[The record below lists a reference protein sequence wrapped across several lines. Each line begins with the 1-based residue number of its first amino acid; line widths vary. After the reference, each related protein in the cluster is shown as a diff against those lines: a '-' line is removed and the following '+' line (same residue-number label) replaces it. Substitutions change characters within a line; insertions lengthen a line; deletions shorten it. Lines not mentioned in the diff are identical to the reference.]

1 MRYQGK
7 ITTWKDDQGFGFITP
22 RGGGPQV
29 FVHIKSFSRQA
40 RRPECGEIV
49 TYELATND
57 KGQARAE
64 NTAIVG
70 DLAPIRKS
78 SKSGIVPL
86 TLAFLFLAFIASAVF
101 FHKLPLLILGIY
113 LGASCLAF
121 LAYWIDKSAARND
134 RWRTQESTLL
144 IFGLI
149 GGWPGLCSLS
159 ACFATKPI
167 SSLSRQPFGLRLL
180 STVAHSPGCFRTQ
193 VPFYFEQFWDLSE

>member
-70 DLAPIRKS
+70 YLAPIRKS

-134 RWRTQESTLL
+134 RWRTQESSLHL
-144 IFGLI
+144 FGLF
-149 GGWPGLCSLS
+149 GGWPGALV
-159 ACFATKPI
+159 A
-167 SSLSRQPFGLRLL
+167 QRLL
-180 STVAHSPGCFRTQ
+180 HHKTQKQSFQTTFWVTVVVNCCALVWMLSPSGTRILRSILGA
-193 VPFYFEQFWDLSE
+193 P

>member
-134 RWRTQESTLL
+134 RWRTQESSLHL
-144 IFGLI
+144 FGLF
-149 GGWPGLCSLS
+149 GGWPGALV
-159 ACFATKPI
+159 A
-167 SSLSRQPFGLRLL
+167 QRLL
-180 STVAHSPGCFRTQ
+180 HHKTQKQSFQTTFWVTVVVNCCALVWMLSPSGTRILRSILGA
-193 VPFYFEQFWDLSE
+193 P